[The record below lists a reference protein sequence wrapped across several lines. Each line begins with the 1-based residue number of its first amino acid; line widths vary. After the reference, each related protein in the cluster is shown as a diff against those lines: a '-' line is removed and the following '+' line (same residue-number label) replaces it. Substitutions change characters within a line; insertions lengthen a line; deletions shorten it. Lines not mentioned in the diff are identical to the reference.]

1 MDVDLQDPILLV
13 LVSSLKPQKICYKH
27 HYFRGFTKQKNVPT
41 FAVYIISCSNGSYYV
56 GFTKNLHQRLK
67 AHMNGL
73 VTFTKHKKPLRLVH
87 ISVFS
92 DLKKAYDFERY
103 LKTGSG
109 KAFMKKRLV

>member
-1 MDVDLQDPILLV
+1 MDMDPPAQILLV
-13 LVSSLKPQKICYKH
+13 LSNRRKFVINTIILEASLNKKML
-27 HYFRGFTKQKNVPT
+27 PT

-56 GFTKNLHQRLK
+56 GFSKNLHQRLK
-67 AHMNGL
+67 AHMDGL
-73 VTFTKHKKPLRLVH
+73 VSFTRHKKPLRLVH

-103 LKTGSG
+103 LKIGSG

>member
-1 MDVDLQDPILLV
+1 
-13 LVSSLKPQKICYKH
+13 
-27 HYFRGFTKQKNVPT
+27 
-41 FAVYIISCSNGSYYV
+41 
-56 GFTKNLHQRLK
+56 
-67 AHMNGL
+67 MNGL